1 MKDDKLIGK
10 GSALQIIYYLMAV
23 DGEICK
29 AEEEM
34 FDSIG
39 NEMLEE
45 LSWCSFDE
53 VKPEIL
59 EACKE
64 QLDKVIDQDEYYDV
78 IREGVEA
85 CFEKEEEQYYS
96 DSEGIKGSMLMWNL
110 MAASFCDGG
119 YTNDE
124 RRLIKMVGR
133 KLNLD
138 KALFLELE
146 NSAKAIYALD
156 KEEVWLKTT
165 DRPYKTIEDMISE
178 ISNRRAVIMQS
189 VKELMED

>member
-110 MAASFCDGG
+110 LAASFCDGG
-119 YTNDE
+119 YTKDE

>member
-10 GSALQIIYYLMAV
+10 ENALQIVYYLMAV

-45 LSWCSFDE
+45 QSWCSFDE

-59 EACKE
+59 EVCKE

-78 IREGVEA
+78 IREGVEE
-85 CFEKEEEQYYS
+85 CFEKEEEQY
-96 DSEGIKGSMLMWNL
+96 
-110 MAASFCDGG
+110 
-119 YTNDE
+119 
-124 RRLIKMVGR
+124 
-133 KLNLD
+133 
-138 KALFLELE
+138 
-146 NSAKAIYALD
+146 
-156 KEEVWLKTT
+156 
-165 DRPYKTIEDMISE
+165 
-178 ISNRRAVIMQS
+178 
-189 VKELMED
+189 

>member
-10 GSALQIIYYLMAV
+10 GSALQIIYYLMAA

-85 CFEKEEEQYYS
+85 CFEEEEERYYS

-110 MAASFCDGG
+110 LAVSFCDGG
-119 YTNDE
+119 YTKDE

-138 KALFLELE
+138 KTLFLELE